1 MWYSW
6 VQKAGFF
13 SAALHWVPC
22 SVSSRMNLVSTVKKD
37 HFCFKPASCSLKQ
50 VGVWNGN
57 SWCASY
63 RIMWITVRS
72 SETEWHVTWQWN
84 KHLST
89 ISTVNFCGE
98 GNGNPLQYSCLES
111 PRYGGAWWAAVYGV
125 AQGRTRL
132 KRLSSSSSRWVA
144 YNSTQFLHYL
154 WVDTRFHKLR
164 DQSYKTEDCTATSDP
179 SHNLDYLHF

>member
-132 KRLSSSSSRWVA
+132 KRLSSSSSICIIFIVA
-144 YNSTQFLHYL
+144 KAFSHEVQYL
-154 WVDTRFHKLR
+154 IL
-164 DQSYKTEDCTATSDP
+164 KTII
-179 SHNLDYLHF
+179 